1 MLVKKRLLSIDV
13 SSGSY
18 NDFVNAILKYAT
30 ERVSS
35 YVCVANV
42 HMLVEAHN
50 TPKFAEVVNQ
60 ADIVTPDGMPLA
72 QGFKY
77 EYNLKQD
84 RVDGMSLLPALLSEC
99 EKNNLSVYFYGGDQK
114 VLNTAEAYIRERY
127 PNLKI
132 AGLHSP
138 PFRQLTEVEKLE
150 DEQRIRKSEANL
162 IFVALGCP
170 KQEMWMAEM
179 KGKVPALM
187 IGIGGA
193 LPVFTGAQ
201 NRAPKWMQ
209 DNSLEWLYRLRQ
221 EPKRLFKRYLTT
233 NSKFLYL
240 LAKEKLK
247 IKS

>member
-1 MLVKKRLLSIDV
+1 MLLKKRLLSIDV
-13 SSGSY
+13 SCGSY
-18 NDFVNAILKYAT
+18 SEFIAAILKYAT

-42 HMLVEAHN
+42 HMLIEAHN
-50 TPKFAEVVNQ
+50 TPKFADVVNQ

-99 EKNNLSVYFYGGDQK
+99 EKNDLSIYFYGGDQK
-114 VLNTAEAYIRERY
+114 TLDTAETHIRQAY
-127 PNLKI
+127 PTLKV
-132 AGLHSP
+132 AGLYSP
-138 PFRQLTEVEKLE
+138 PFRKLTEAEKLE
-150 DEQRIRKSEANL
+150 DEQRIKDSGAHL

-193 LPVFTGAQ
+193 LPVFTGSQ
-201 NRAPKWMQ
+201 KRAPKWMQ
-209 DNSLEWLYRLRQ
+209 DNSLEWVYRLVQ

-247 IKS
+247 TKS

>member
-18 NDFVNAILKYAT
+18 NEFIGAILKYAI

-42 HMLVEAHN
+42 HMLIEAHN
-50 TPKFAEVVNQ
+50 TPKFADVVNQ

-84 RVDGMSLLPALLSEC
+84 RVDGMSLLPALLAEC
-99 EKNNLSVYFYGGDQK
+99 EKSDLSVYFYGGDQK
-114 VLNTAEAYIRERY
+114 TLNTAETHIREAY
-127 PNLKI
+127 PTLRV
-132 AGLHSP
+132 AGLYSP
-138 PFRQLTEVEKLE
+138 PFRKLTEAEKLE
-150 DEQRIRKSEANL
+150 DEQRIRDSGAHL

-193 LPVFTGAQ
+193 LPVFTGSQ
-201 NRAPKWMQ
+201 KRAPKWMQ
-209 DNSLEWLYRLRQ
+209 DNSLEWVYRLVQ

-247 IKS
+247 TKS

>member
-1 MLVKKRLLSIDV
+1 MLAKKRLLSIDV

-18 NDFVNAILKYAT
+18 NEFITAILKYAT

-50 TPKFAEVVNQ
+50 TPEFAEVVNQ

-77 EYNLKQD
+77 KYNLKQD

-99 EKNNLSVYFYGGDQK
+99 EKNIVSVYFYGGDQK
-114 VLNTAEAYIRERY
+114 VLYTAETYIRSTY

-138 PFRQLTEVEKLE
+138 PFRKLTEAEKLE
-150 DEQRIRKSEANL
+150 DEQRIKDSEPNL
-162 IFVALGCP
+162 VFVALGCP
-170 KQEMWMAEM
+170 KQEMWMAGM

-201 NRAPKWMQ
+201 KRAPQWMQ
-209 DNSLEWLYRLRQ
+209 NNSLEWLYRLIQ

-247 IKS
+247 ISS

>member
-1 MLVKKRLLSIDV
+1 MLAKKRLLSIDV

-18 NDFVNAILKYAT
+18 NEFITAILKYAT

-50 TPKFAEVVNQ
+50 TPEFAEVVNQ

-77 EYNLKQD
+77 KYNLKQD

-114 VLNTAEAYIRERY
+114 VLNTAETYIRSTY

-138 PFRQLTEVEKLE
+138 PFRKLTEAEKLE
-150 DEQRIRKSEANL
+150 DEQRIKDSEPNL
-162 IFVALGCP
+162 VFVALGCP
-170 KQEMWMAEM
+170 KQEMWMAGM

-201 NRAPKWMQ
+201 KRAPQWMQ
-209 DNSLEWLYRLRQ
+209 NNSLEWLYRLIQ

-247 IKS
+247 ISS

>member
-18 NDFVNAILKYAT
+18 NDFINAILKYAT

-114 VLNTAEAYIRERY
+114 VLNTAEAYIRETY

-132 AGLHSP
+132 AGLYSP

-201 NRAPKWMQ
+201 KRAPKWMQ

>member
-1 MLVKKRLLSIDV
+1 MLVKKRLLTIDV

-18 NDFVNAILKYAT
+18 NDFINAILKYAM

-114 VLNTAEAYIRERY
+114 VLNTAEAYIRKTY

-132 AGLHSP
+132 AGLYSP

-162 IFVALGCP
+162 VFVALGCP

-201 NRAPKWMQ
+201 KRAPKWMQ
-209 DNSLEWLYRLRQ
+209 DNSLEWLYRLIQ

>member
-1 MLVKKRLLSIDV
+1 MLAKKRLLSIDV

-18 NDFVNAILKYAT
+18 NEFIDAILKYAM

-50 TPKFAEVVNQ
+50 TPEFAKVVNQ

-77 EYNLKQD
+77 KYNLKQD

-99 EKNNLSVYFYGGDQK
+99 EKSKLSVYFYGGDQK
-114 VLNTAEAYIRERY
+114 VLNTAEAYIREAY

-138 PFRQLTEVEKLE
+138 PFRQLTAAEKLE
-150 DEQRIRKSEANL
+150 DEQRIKDSEANL
-162 IFVALGCP
+162 VFVALGCP

-201 NRAPKWMQ
+201 KRAPKWMQ
-209 DNSLEWLYRLRQ
+209 DNSLEWLYRLMQ

-240 LAKEKLK
+240 LAKDKLK
-247 IKS
+247 TK